1 VRSLFSIFLSIL
13 LAELGDKT
21 QLATVLFA
29 NNPKL
34 SRIGVFV
41 ASASAL
47 TVSSLLAVLLGEQK
61 PPRRVDG

>member
-1 VRSLFSIFLSIL
+1 MRSLFSIFLSIL

-29 NNPKL
+29 TNPKL